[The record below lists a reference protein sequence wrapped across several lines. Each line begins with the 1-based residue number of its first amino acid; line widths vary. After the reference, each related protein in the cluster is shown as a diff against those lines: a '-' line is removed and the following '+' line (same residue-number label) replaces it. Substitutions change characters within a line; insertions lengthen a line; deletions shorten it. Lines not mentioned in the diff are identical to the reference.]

1 MADTSGLGPD
11 SFKTGVRVQVSLG
24 VQKTKKM
31 NITNKKVRFEYEI
44 IEKYVCGVVLVGN
57 EVKSIRD
64 SKVSIVDTFCYLKD
78 GEIFVKNINIT
89 SNEEKRDIKLLLKK
103 KEIRDIEKRLEKG
116 LTIVPYRIFLSEKK
130 LIKLEIVIGRGK
142 KLFDKRE
149 TIKKRDQERDMLKNV
164 KI

>member
-1 MADTSGLGPD
+1 
-11 SFKTGVRVQVSLG
+11 
-24 VQKTKKM
+24 M

-149 TIKKRDQERDMLKNV
+149 TIKQRDQQRDMLKNV

>member
-1 MADTSGLGPD
+1 
-11 SFKTGVRVQVSLG
+11 
-24 VQKTKKM
+24 M